1 MYLCI
6 VISKQS
12 VKLKSI
18 KTMNE
23 ELEQEIERKKKL
35 ISDYLRIAP
44 KIGIDEATIQKQT
57 DLMLD
62 DLLKL
67 MKKG

>member
-1 MYLCI
+1 
-6 VISKQS
+6 
-12 VKLKSI
+12 
-18 KTMNE
+18 MNE
-23 ELEQEIERKKKL
+23 ELEQEIERRKRQ

-62 DLLKL
+62 DLSKL
-67 MKKG
+67 MKKRK